1 MEHIENEHVL
11 DVLII
16 GGSYAGL
23 SAAMALGRSLRSVLI
38 IDDGLPCNRQTPHSH
53 NFLTQDGQTPSDISA
68 LGKKQVLAY
77 PSISWLTDR
86 AITAKRSV
94 DAFIVQ
100 TKSGKRIQAKK
111 IILATGVQDKLPDI
125 EGFSACWGITAI
137 HCPYCHGYE
146 FRNEPTAILAEGER
160 AIHLASLVKN
170 LTPHVTIITRDKAA
184 FDETQ
189 HAKLA
194 KNNVSLME
202 QELASITHQHG
213 KMETLTFKNG
223 DNLAVKALY
232 AAVPFSQ
239 SSDLHKQL
247 GCGENDLGYIKIDN
261 FQKTN
266 VSGVYA
272 CGDNSAMMRS
282 VANAVYSGN
291 LTGAM
296 VNKELVDEQF

>member
-1 MEHIENEHVL
+1 MEHKDIV
-11 DVLII
+11 DVIII

-23 SAAMALGRSLRSVLI
+23 SAAMALGRSLRSVII
-38 IDDGLPCNRQTPHSH
+38 IDDGAPCNRQTPHSH
-53 NFLTQDGQTPSDISA
+53 NFLTQDGQTPSEISA

-86 AITAKRSV
+86 AIAAKRSV
-94 DAFIVQ
+94 DALFTVK
-100 TKSGKRIQAKK
+100 TKSGKSIQAKK
-111 IILATGVQDKLPDI
+111 IILATGIHDKLPDI

-146 FRNEPTAILAEGER
+146 FRDEPTAILAQGER
-160 AIHLASLVKN
+160 AMHLASLVRN
-170 LTPHVTIITRDKAA
+170 LTPQLTIITGEKAD
-184 FDETQ
+184 FDAAQ
-189 HAKLA
+189 LAKLK
-194 KNNVSLME
+194 KNNVSLVE
-202 QELASITHQHG
+202 QELTSISHQNG
-213 KMETLTFKNG
+213 KIETLTFKNG
-223 DNLAVKALY
+223 DQLAVKALY

-239 SSDLHKQL
+239 SSDLHQQL
-247 GCGENDLGYIKIDN
+247 GCDENDLGYIKIDN

-266 VSGVYA
+266 VPGVYA

-282 VANAVYSGN
+282 VANAIYSGN